1 MFADMLTLFTD
12 TLPLP
17 RYLFIIALL
26 GAVLVGFLLH
36 IAVARRPRTKSV
48 SKPAPRASAGRGR
61 VELYVGNL
69 SYDMKDKDLSKL
81 FEVHGKVL
89 SARIIKNRFNGKSK
103 GYGFVEMAD
112 AGEAHAAVK
121 ALNGKDANG
130 RKIVVNEAKSNARE
144 E

>member
-1 MFADMLTLFTD
+1 MSTVTLTLPQYQII
-12 TLPLP
+12 LA
-17 RYLFIIALL
+17 LFV
-26 GAVLVGFLLH
+26 AVLVGFLLH
-36 IAVARRPRTKSV
+36 VAAARRPRTKSV
-48 SKPAPRASAGRGR
+48 SKPAPRTSSRRGGR